1 MIGVAKRH
9 ALAVGTQRAVGWTA
23 YPKMHLKRTRLLCYF
38 GRRDARCARC
48 NFTHTRRLS
57 LPGRPSPTFRSPVRK
72 REEPSPPTGGTRA
85 GHWYCY
91 NGARRM
97 GGCDSGVRAALGS
110 GRPNLPT
117 LPDLRVILPHSTAA
131 LPLNA
136 EVGYFVRAI
145 CHKSAKS
152 QLLLGR
158 GRACRMHCRQFPHTL
173 LIASGRFALGR
184 HAANLQPL
192 RRWAGQKSVCWLNAS
207 CVVRPAAETF
217 RSRAWRAL
225 RMTLGGWASQTLDAL
240 LHALYRISRRVE
252 RSWHQPLQTGYGIV
266 ECIHAHPFIPSIHA
280 SGAKP
285 ES

>member
-1 MIGVAKRH
+1 VSPSGTH
-9 ALAVGTQRAVGWTA
+9 WQLAHSRLVVGRPTLKCT
-23 YPKMHLKRTRLLCYF
+23 LKRTGLLLYAILVAGVPDANARAAISLTPADCLCQVALRPPSGAQCAN
-38 GRRDARCARC
+38 GRSLARQ
-48 NFTHTRRLS
+48 
-57 LPGRPSPTFRSPVRK
+57 
-72 REEPSPPTGGTRA
+72 REEPEPAIGTAITGLEGWADATA
-85 GHWYCY
+85 VCELHW
-91 NGARRM
+91 
-97 GGCDSGVRAALGS
+97 D
-110 GRPNLPT
+110 
-117 LPDLRVILPHSTAA
+117 LPDLRVILPLSTAA

-136 EVGYFVRAI
+136 EVGYFAPAV

-152 QLLLGR
+152 QLLVGR
-158 GRACRMHCRQFPHTL
+158 GRAYRMHCRQFPHTL

-207 CVVRPAAETF
+207 CVVRPPAETF

-225 RMTLGGWASQTLDAL
+225 RMTLGG
-240 LHALYRISRRVE
+240 
-252 RSWHQPLQTGYGIV
+252 SWHQPLQTGYGIV